1 MWPIDSIIEKPAN
14 GHFVRDLIIFNGLN
28 AGGFA
33 SKGFIF
39 EPPDFNNAQIAELNE
54 FQDQL
59 SLLLASLG
67 DNQRLQ
73 VQWFCDSD
81 YQGEL
86 LRYNEETKRA
96 ANVWTRRCRNER
108 FARYWTAMVNRQL
121 RRQRLIFYISR
132 RIEASPAF
140 AASAPSLSEHYAHVL
155 DQLQQEFA
163 QIHQTL
169 TGIFNGQGAR
179 VIPMTDADHF
189 RHYSSFL
196 NPSFADRFNFD
207 VLGSFDSAL
216 SVQENCWHCEANG
229 QSDFG
234 FWMDGHYQSIIV
246 LTRWPKMT
254 FPGIIHRLTNLRM
267 LDYAITV
274 NVDPI
279 PVRKEIFKEEK
290 AYERI
295 AGDYASEKKLS
306 LNTVMQKK
314 ERKISALMQGHTL
327 PFNALFVVRVW
338 DKTKAGLSAKTT
350 AIKNAINS
358 MNSAQYFE
366 SALPSTTKKLFFQTW
381 PGWLWGH
388 YEYRKLYAEHQY
400 LADMLPVN
408 ATFTGHLATAEAIY
422 DGGASN
428 LVGVKTFAGTEGE
441 QSPQH
446 AVLLG
451 MSGTGKSVTVC
462 DLLSQTELYFD
473 YTVIIEEG
481 LSYGI
486 YTKTVDSNAEPIILQ
501 PDGSLTI
508 NYLDTGGLPLTPL
521 HLSTATALIARMAGS
536 SPDEEKQMLRQ
547 AQIAKYLNQLYEDAY
562 QDWSNR
568 YPEKVAA
575 VARHACALAAYR
587 RDRLP
592 PGATAL
598 DAFADFRDWQAA
610 RLDEAQEFLAKFDEA
625 EVLRFSKENSTAR
638 EVRNLA
644 FAYFNRS
651 EYPTHRMLQELM
663 QLEASGADKDQVLRI
678 ATLLLPWCRDG
689 NYGPLFD
696 GESNIT
702 LTGKIA
708 HFELG
713 YISDAAKEL
722 KSAAGFLITNYTRQ
736 HIITMPRAKR
746 KRNVYEEVAR
756 FLDIPEGEKIVKE
769 SYAQMRK
776 FNTWNI
782 SIVQQYSRFKESRIR
797 SAVFGNSRQF
807 FMMKQNDRADLEDIS
822 RDIALPEITKQTIM
836 NYPLPDQQTCQKYSA
851 FTYHHLDALRP
862 ICGTVHNIASAEMLY
877 CSSTSG
883 EHFEKRAR
891 ELKQHGDIIEG
902 IVIHANA
909 ATAKP
914 KVPKL

>member
-14 GHFVRDLIIFNGLN
+14 GYFLRDLIVFSGLN
-28 AGGFA
+28 AGGHV

-39 EPPDFNNAQIAELNE
+39 QPPDFNNAQISELNE

-59 SLLLASLG
+59 SLLLASLS

-81 YQGEL
+81 YQREL
-86 LRYNEETKRA
+86 LRYHEETKRGT
-96 ANVWTRRCRNER
+96 NVWTRRSRNER
-108 FARYWTAMVNRQL
+108 FLRYWKAMRNRQL

-132 RIEASPAF
+132 SIDASPAF
-140 AASAPSLSEHYAHVL
+140 SMSRESLTNHYEHLL
-155 DQLQQEFA
+155 DQLQQEF
-163 QIHQTL
+163 QQVGETL
-169 TGIFNGQGAR
+169 IGIFSGQGAR
-179 VIPMTDADHF
+179 IVPMTDCDHYQ
-189 RHYSSFL
+189 HYTSFL
-196 NPSFADRFNFD
+196 NPSLAERLDYDTLETFD
-207 VLGSFDSAL
+207 PERSI
-216 SVQENCWHCEANG
+216 QENCWLCEGNG

-234 FWMDGHYQSIIV
+234 FWMDGHYHSTIV

-254 FPGIIHRLTNLRM
+254 FPGIIHRLTNLRL
-267 LDYAITV
+267 LDYTITV

-279 PVRKEIFKEEK
+279 PVRKEITREEK
-290 AYERI
+290 AHERI

-306 LNTVMQKK
+306 LLTVMQKK
-314 ERKISALMQGHTL
+314 ERKIAALMQGHTL
-327 PFNALFVVRVW
+327 PFNVLFIVRVW

-366 SALPSTTKKLFFQTW
+366 SSLPSTTRKLFFQTW
-381 PGWLWGH
+381 PGWLWGN
-388 YEYRKLYAEHQY
+388 YEYRKMYAEHRY

-408 ATFTGHLATAEAIY
+408 ATFTGHLETAEAIY
-422 DGGASN
+422 DGNAAN
-428 LVGVKTFAGTEGE
+428 LVGIKTFSGTGADL
-441 QSPQH
+441 SPQH

-451 MSGTGKSVTVC
+451 MSGAGKSVTVC

-486 YTKTVDSNAEPIILQ
+486 YTKTVDPDAEPIILQ
-501 PDGSLTI
+501 PDGTLTI

-521 HLSTATALIARMAGS
+521 HLSTATALVERMAGVS
-536 SPDEEKQMLRQ
+536 ADEEKQMLRR
-547 AQIAKYLNQLYEDAY
+547 AQISKYLNQLYEDAF
-562 QDWSNR
+562 QDWTNKNPDRVS
-568 YPEKVAA
+568 EA
-575 VARHACALAAYR
+575 ARHAHALATYR
-587 RDRLP
+587 REKMA
-592 PGATAL
+592 PGATSLEAYV
-598 DAFADFRDWQAA
+598 DFRDWYHANE
-610 RLDEAQEFLAKFDEA
+610 DEAHAYLVSFDEA
-625 EVLRFSKENSTAR
+625 DVLRFSKNPNTAR

-644 FAYFNRS
+644 FSYFAPS
-651 EYPTHRMLQELM
+651 DYPTHRMLQELM
-663 QLEASGADKDQVLRI
+663 QLEASGAEKERISQI
-678 ATLLLPWCRDG
+678 ATLLMPWCRDG
-689 NYGPLFD
+689 SYGPLFD
-696 GESNIT
+696 GQSNIS

-713 YISDAAKEL
+713 YIPESAKEL

-736 HIITMPRAKR
+736 HIISMPRALR

-807 FMMKQNDRADLEDIS
+807 FLMRQNDRADLEDIS
-822 RDIALPEITKQTIM
+822 QDIALPEITRQTIM
-836 NYPLPDQQTCQKYSA
+836 SYPLPDQQTGQKFSA
-851 FTYHHLDALRP
+851 FTYLHVDTLRP
-862 ICGTVHNIASAEMLY
+862 ICGTVHNIASPEMLY

-883 EHFEKRAR
+883 EHFDRRAR
-891 ELKQHGDIIEG
+891 ELKQHTDIVEG
-902 IVIHANA
+902 IAAHANP
-909 ATAKP
+909 TQQKTP
-914 KVPKL
+914 TP

>member
-14 GHFVRDLIIFNGLN
+14 GYFLRDLIVFNGLN
-28 AGGFA
+28 TGGCV

-39 EPPDFNNAQIAELNE
+39 QPPDFNNAQISELNH

-59 SLLLASLG
+59 SLLLASLS

-81 YQGEL
+81 YRNEL
-86 LRYNEETKRA
+86 LHYNDETKHA
-96 ANVWTRRCRNER
+96 TNIWTRRSRNER
-108 FARYWTAMVNRQL
+108 FARYWSAMLNRQL
-121 RRQRLIFYISR
+121 RRQRLILYISR
-132 RIEASPAF
+132 SIDISPSFSASRAN
-140 AASAPSLSEHYAHVL
+140 LTGHYEHLL
-155 DQLQQEFA
+155 DQLQEEFS
-163 QIHQTL
+163 QVHETL
-169 TGIFNGQGAR
+169 TGIFSGQGAR
-179 VIPMTDADHF
+179 IIPMTDADHY
-189 RHYSSFL
+189 RHTASFL
-196 NPSFADRFNFD
+196 NPSYAERFGYDAANGFD
-207 VLGSFDSAL
+207 PSL
-216 SVQENCWHCEANG
+216 SIHENCWHSEGNG

-234 FWMDGHYQSIIV
+234 FWMDGYYHSVIA
-246 LTRWPKMT
+246 LTRWPKTT
-254 FPGIIHRLTNLRM
+254 FPGIIHRLTNLRL
-267 LDYAITV
+267 LDYTITV
-274 NVDPI
+274 NIDPI
-279 PVRKEIFKEEK
+279 PVRKEILKEEK
-290 AYERI
+290 AHERV

-306 LNTVMQKK
+306 LLTVMQKK

-327 PFNALFVVRVW
+327 PFNALFVVRAW
-338 DKTKAGLSAKTT
+338 DKTKQGLSAKTT

-366 SALPSTTKKLFFQTW
+366 SSLPSTTKKLFFQTW
-381 PGWLWGH
+381 PGWTWGR
-388 YEYRKLYAEHQY
+388 YEYRKLYSEHRY

-408 ATFTGHLATAEAIY
+408 ATFTGHLETAEAIY

-428 LVGVKTFAGTEGE
+428 LVGIKTFAGTVGE
-441 QSPQH
+441 QTPQH

-451 MSGTGKSVTVC
+451 MSGTGKSVTMC
-462 DLLSQTELYFD
+462 DLLSQTELYYD

-486 YTKTVDSNAEPIILQ
+486 YTKTVEPNADPIILQ
-501 PDGSLTI
+501 PDGTLTI
-508 NYLDTGGLPLTPL
+508 NYLETGGLPLTPL
-521 HLSTATALIARMAGS
+521 HLSTATALVARMAGVS
-536 SPDEEKQMLRQ
+536 ADEEKQMLRQ
-547 AQIAKYLNQLYEDAY
+547 ARIAKYLNQLYEDFY
-562 QDWSNR
+562 QDWANR
-568 YPEKVAA
+568 HPDMVLK
-575 VARHACALAAYR
+575 VARHAYALVAYR
-587 RDRLP
+587 REKLP
-592 PGATAL
+592 PGATTL
-598 DAFADFRDWQAA
+598 DAFADFRDWY
-610 RLDEAQEFLAKFDEA
+610 RTNEDEAHAFLMRFGEGD
-625 EVLRFSKENSTAR
+625 VLRFSKDPQTAR

-644 FAYFNRS
+644 FSYFDKS
-651 EYPTHRMLQELM
+651 EYPTHRVLQELM
-663 QLEASGADKDQVLRI
+663 QLEASGADKEQVLQI

-696 GESNIT
+696 GESNIS

-713 YISDAAKEL
+713 YIPESAKEL

-736 HIITMPRAKR
+736 HIITMPRALR

-782 SIVQQYSRFKESRIR
+782 AIVQQYSRFKESRIR

-822 RDIALPEITKQTIM
+822 QDIALPEITKQTIM
-836 NYPLPDQQTCQKYSA
+836 GYPLPDQQTGRKYSA
-851 FTYHHLDALRP
+851 FTYYHVDALRP
-862 ICGTVHNIASAEMLY
+862 ICCTAHNIASVEMLY

-883 EHFEKRAR
+883 EHFERRAR

-902 IVIHANA
+902 IVTHANQS
-909 ATAKP
+909 AKTETTP
-914 KVPKL
+914 ST